1 MIIPN
6 RLTPQRPFDQLAFT
20 SGAAIR
26 CTAPLDG
33 FADMPFTSSRMLLAT
48 STIAL
53 ALSPLAS
60 GIAAA
65 QYSGSANDAPPAT
78 YSNDPAPDRYAQAT
92 RDDRAPQAYDDRG
105 PQGYDDRAPQ
115 DYAGAPQSDL
125 PPPPGYDG
133 TRPPPPPPGYQSGP
147 ADEVQRDSRYA
158 ANVESW
164 SQQNCVKAHNN
175 TATGAVI
182 GGVLGALLGNG
193 LAGRHDRGAGTFA
206 GAAVGAVGGAA
217 IGNSSSN
224 DTSPG
229 CPPGFVVRRDAQVY
243 TYAEPDYAYAA
254 PGWYQ
259 PWVFVGGGWSYRP
272 YPYHAWY
279 YRTYR
284 PYYGHYGY
292 YGRPGYGRGPGRGYY
307 RR

>member
-1 MIIPN
+1 
-6 RLTPQRPFDQLAFT
+6 
-20 SGAAIR
+20 
-26 CTAPLDG
+26 LDLP
-33 FADMPFTSSRMLLAT
+33 DMPHTAYRMLLAA
-48 STIAL
+48 STITL
-53 ALSPLAS
+53 ALSPVAS

-65 QYSGSANDAPPAT
+65 QYTGNSNEAPPPT
-78 YSNDPAPDRYAQAT
+78 YSGAAQDRYAQST
-92 RDDRAPQAYDDRG
+92 YDDRAPQAYDDRAG
-105 PQGYDDRAPQ
+105 QTYDDRAPQGYDDRAPQ
-115 DYAGAPQSDL
+115 SYANTAQSDL

-133 TRPPPPPPGYQSGP
+133 TRPPPPPPGYQP
-147 ADEVQRDSRYA
+147 AAGDLDQRDSRYA
-158 ANVESW
+158 ANVETW
-164 SQQNCVKAHNN
+164 SRDNCVKAHNN

-206 GAAVGAVGGAA
+206 GAAIGAVGGAA
-217 IGNSSSN
+217 VGNSTSN

-243 TYAEPDYAYAA
+243 TYAEPDYEYAA

-259 PWVFVGGGWSYRP
+259 PWVFVGGTWDYRP
-272 YPYHAWY
+272 YPYHNWY

-292 YGRPGYGRGPGRGYY
+292 YGRPGYGRGPGRGGYY